1 MNQKYFNK
9 FYDQYIKILFRL
21 HSGGWVYRETYLNK
35 IDAWKHLSKDW
46 KSVKDEIFYES
57 QFSSSWFNFY
67 SSLFQWS
74 WWAILS
80 KMLWHDKNR
89 YVHYRTQLENNLL
102 QYFFFDNFY
111 GIIYLYHNNKKDFDY
126 FIENFWIV
134 FIFYKYL
141 LDSMKEFFDENPKKI
156 KSIKSYNQFL
166 IEYEKS
172 KEDFKIIEKSIWKEF
187 VDFSIQLFERI
198 KYFNAKK
205 LLSNNNIFYKY
216 CYEFIRGD
224 DFIRLNW
231 FTCDKESICG
241 LTNTRQS
248 FDYTLEDLR
257 KIHEY
262 LENNKSE
269 YTFQKTMYIE
279 SLLNWFWKKDNLKD
293 YIYNIFIVSIFDKT
307 SFPIENFNEAKNLQL
322 WIVKKI
328 FEYTNESYT
337 NVVLSNKKNSLKY
350 NILTQSLRYTYSNV
364 SEFFRNFVIDD
375 DMYLAK
381 GNTIHYDENFEIDQK
396 EILNLF
402 LDDYEYTIKSDYDF
416 EVLQKKLF
424 DNIYF
429 RIALYRRYNIFQETI
444 NSELYYIW
452 LFDFIIHN
460 KNSEFSKKLLDFIFS
475 YYDFLRDDM
484 YNNIVSYNIFI
495 NYYEKYKDRYDA
507 DKFKEIKFYFLE
519 HLKNL
524 KLLCEKLD
532 ILWEIYK

>member
-1 MNQKYFNK
+1 MNQKLFNK
-9 FYDQYIKILFRL
+9 FYDQYIKILFHL

-35 IDAWKHLSKDW
+35 IDTWKHLSKDW
-46 KSVKDEIFYES
+46 KSVKDEIVYES

-67 SSLFQWS
+67 SSLFKWS

-89 YVHYRTQLENNLL
+89 YIHYRTQLENNLL

-111 GIIYLYHNNKKDFDY
+111 GIIYLYHNNKEDYDY

-141 LDSMKEFFDENPKKI
+141 LDSMKEFFDENSKKI
-156 KSIKSYNQFL
+156 KSIKSYNQFC

-187 VDFSIQLFERI
+187 VEFSIQLFERI
-198 KYFNAKK
+198 KYFNVKK
-205 LLSNNNIFYKY
+205 LLWNTNIFYKY

-231 FTCDKESICG
+231 FTWDKESICK
-241 LTNTRQS
+241 LTTTKEL

-257 KIHEY
+257 KIHTY

-269 YTFQKTMYIE
+269 YIFQKTMYIE
-279 SLLNWFWKKDNLKD
+279 SLLNWIWKKDNLKD
-293 YIYNIFIVSIFDKT
+293 YIYNIFVLSIFDKA

-350 NILTQSLRYTYSNV
+350 NILTQSLKYTYSNV

-375 DMYLAK
+375 EVYLAK
-381 GNTIHYDENFEIDQK
+381 TNTIKYDENFEMDQK

-402 LDDYEYTIKSDYDF
+402 LDDYEYTINSDYDF

-429 RIALYRRYNIFQETI
+429 KIALYRRYNIFQETI

-495 NYYEKYKDRYDA
+495 NYYEKHKDRYDA
-507 DKFKEIKFYFLE
+507 DKFQNIKFYFLE

-524 KLLCEKLD
+524 KTLCEKLD
-532 ILWEIYK
+532 ILWNIYK